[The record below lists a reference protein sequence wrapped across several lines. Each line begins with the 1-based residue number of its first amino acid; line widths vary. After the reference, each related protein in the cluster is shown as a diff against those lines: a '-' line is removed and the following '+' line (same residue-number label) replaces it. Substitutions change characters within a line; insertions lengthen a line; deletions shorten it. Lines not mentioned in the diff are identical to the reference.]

1 MRKRTKKDNRENCV
15 NCNEPM
21 LAPYKGGGKMY
32 CSRRCLDQ
40 YRNKNGYWQK
50 WYQKKPEVIARQK
63 KLCAVCKRMIKKVCR
78 STYINK
84 YCSNRCMVLAQGL
97 KHGQKTIMVK
107 LTLSEWRDYI
117 KNA

>member
-40 YRNKNGYWQK
+40 YRIKNGYLQK

-63 KLCAVCKRMIKKVCR
+63 
-78 STYINK
+78 
-84 YCSNRCMVLAQGL
+84 
-97 KHGQKTIMVK
+97 
-107 LTLSEWRDYI
+107 
-117 KNA
+117 